1 MTDAPGRPQY
11 SANKIF
17 GDALPEIGPD
27 ERDDASPD
35 DDGDNDERLRD
46 NVPPHH

>member
-1 MTDAPGRPQY
+1 MTDASRRPQRPV
-11 SANKIF
+11 NKIF
-17 GDALPEIGPD
+17 GDELPEIGPD

-35 DDGDNDERLRD
+35 DDGDNDQRLKE